1 MKLRVANLG
10 RIGEAELDIR
20 PLTVLIGTTGT
31 NKTWTA
37 YALYAALR
45 LLAWNTANKHPG
57 GLVLPREIMDP
68 AALRTVELLERLKT
82 VSSSQV
88 EVEIQRAEV
97 FGATRTSLSIGPIAR
112 ELEQAIGVGVQPIT
126 RVAITLEPT
135 DFAQTAPDVLRLSFN
150 GGSGNLQSSTFLRGG
165 NSIRKNVYLYTGAP
179 AENGR
184 RDTLAS
190 LIEDLALP
198 HPENVLALPAE
209 RAMIAQSHSS
219 VRLQSTPIQD
229 FAAFMDDAATAAEV
243 RTGRE
248 FANAR
253 DLSRLLASSVL
264 RGTPQCLPESERRL
278 EFVPLGVHPPVLP
291 IRAAASLAKSMTPLA
306 FYLAYYA
313 TSGDALVIDEPEM
326 NAHPEAVVAL
336 TELLAALAN
345 RGVHVILTTQSPYL
359 VDHLTN
365 LMEAFHLPQE
375 QRDRLAPRLKL
386 GTASAFIDP
395 EKVSV
400 YEFEDKG
407 DRVDVNIRVKREDR
421 SIDWSTF
428 ARVSDET
435 TNLYG
440 EILEL
445 GDTGGKL

>member
-1 MKLRVANLG
+1 
-10 RIGEAELDIR
+10 
-20 PLTVLIGTTGT
+20 
-31 NKTWTA
+31 
-37 YALYAALR
+37 
-45 LLAWNTANKHPG
+45 
-57 GLVLPREIMDP
+57 
-68 AALRTVELLERLKT
+68 
-82 VSSSQV
+82 
-88 EVEIQRAEV
+88 
-97 FGATRTSLSIGPIAR
+97 
-112 ELEQAIGVGVQPIT
+112 
-126 RVAITLEPT
+126 
-135 DFAQTAPDVLRLSFN
+135 
-150 GGSGNLQSSTFLRGG
+150 
-165 NSIRKNVYLYTGAP
+165 
-179 AENGR
+179 
-184 RDTLAS
+184 
-190 LIEDLALP
+190 
-198 HPENVLALPAE
+198 
-209 RAMIAQSHSS
+209 
-219 VRLQSTPIQD
+219 
-229 FAAFMDDAATAAEV
+229 MDDAATAAEV

-313 TSGDALVIDEPEM
+313 TPGDALVIDEPEM